1 MTRGIELLGCSYP
14 ILCGGMTWVSNHS
27 LTAAVS
33 CAGGFGVLACGAMTP
48 QLLKAEIE
56 KTKALCTKPFGVNL
70 ILLHPNLS
78 DLIDVCCAQNVSH
91 VILAGGIPKKSTIEY
106 LKNAQITVLCFAPN
120 ASLARRL
127 ISMGADALI
136 IEGHEAGGHIGPVS
150 TIVLAQ
156 EVLLAIKDVP
166 VFVAGGIGRGEMIT
180 QLMKMG
186 AAGCQLGTR
195 FVCAKESPAH
205 SAFKNAFINASAKDA
220 VVSTQLDERFPV
232 IPVRSLVNNGYHDFH
247 KFQRMMIHQH
257 ERGDI
262 TLKDAQMNIEHYWA
276 GALRRAVIEGDIQNG
291 SLMAGQS
298 VSFVEK
304 EEPVSNIIKDLL
316 YQMG

>member
-14 ILCGGMTWVSNHS
+14 ILCGGMTWVSNHA
-27 LTAAVS
+27 LTASVS

-48 QLLKAEIE
+48 SLLKEEIE
-56 KTKALCTKPFGVNL
+56 KTKALCEKPFGVNL

-78 DLIDVCCAQNVSH
+78 ELIDVCCATNVSH
-91 VILAGGIPKKSTIEY
+91 VILAGGIPKKSTVEH
-106 LKNAQITVLCFAPN
+106 LKNAQIKVLCFAPN
-120 ASLARRL
+120 VSLAKRL
-127 ISMGADALI
+127 ITMGVDALI

-156 EVLLAIKDVP
+156 EILLHIRDVP
-166 VFVAGGIGRGEMIT
+166 VFVAGGIGRGEIIS
-180 QLMKMG
+180 QFMKMG
-186 AAGCQLGTR
+186 ASGCQLGTR

-205 SAFKNAFINASAKDA
+205 PEFKNAFIKASAKDA

-247 KFQRMMIHQH
+247 KFQRLMIDQH
-257 ERGDI
+257 ERGEI
-262 TLKDAQMNIEHYWA
+262 ALKDAQMKIEHYWA
-276 GALRRAVIEGDIQNG
+276 GALRRAVMEGDIHNG

-304 EEPVSNIIKDLL
+304 EEPVADIMRDLL
-316 YQMG
+316 HQMG